1 MPCKP
6 ASGQWTRA
14 LTLASTWLKVWHAP
28 SGWTLPTTLMRSL
41 IEGSRAED
49 TDAHMEDLS
58 DEGVAAVNEAIST
71 ARQQVGQAG
80 GGDMCR
86 QHGTKG
92 ARGNS
97 AGHPAVLILV
107 ACAIIGAHKQLKE
120 PKRGCPPIPTC
131 RQHCMPPGEV
141 QHTECQHSMASCQI

>member
-1 MPCKP
+1 M
-6 ASGQWTRA
+6 
-14 LTLASTWLKVWHAP
+14 TLASTWLKVWHAP

-107 ACAIIGAHKQLKE
+107 ACAIIGAHKQ
-120 PKRGCPPIPTC
+120 
-131 RQHCMPPGEV
+131 
-141 QHTECQHSMASCQI
+141 A